1 MLIIVTYDVST
12 ETAAGRKRLRRVA
25 KACESMGQRVQKSVF
40 ECQVNEMQLEQL
52 ERTLLAEIDDKEDNL
67 RFYRIT
73 EPVEVRVKQFGA
85 FRSVDFEGPPG
96 DMKREPQATTKSP
109 GFRVSRNTLFFI
121 NLSHEEI
128 SEIPAG
134 LAHGSGL
141 AQACIVPQSKQS
153 VMSAAHRP
161 ASRPGA
167 D

>member
-85 FRSVDFEGPPG
+85 FRSVDFEGP
-96 DMKREPQATTKSP
+96 
-109 GFRVSRNTLFFI
+109 LLI
-121 NLSHEEI
+121 
-128 SEIPAG
+128 
-134 LAHGSGL
+134 
-141 AQACIVPQSKQS
+141 
-153 VMSAAHRP
+153 
-161 ASRPGA
+161 
-167 D
+167 